1 MTASCVMYVLWVQVY
16 DVYRPGSHVSRKRA
30 VYPPVMYRLAL
41 CSGTPPTPQARDS
54 YHPDTIAGT

>member
-1 MTASCVMYVLWVQVY
+1 MYVLWVQVY

-41 CSGTPPTPQARDS
+41 CSGTPPTPQARDDS
-54 YHPDTIAGT
+54 RHLMASDEAFAAG